1 MVSLGFWLAWSIILE
16 TQKQNYKTIKYF
28 STSNKRK
35 SKYTPHPSKPN
46 LYFQNT
52 VYHSRQQKG
61 MAIDLCGS
69 SWCYVF
75 LVAIILILGSW

>member
-1 MVSLGFWLAWSIILE
+1 MVSLGFWLVWSIILE

-35 SKYTPHPSKPN
+35 SKYTPHLSKPN

-75 LVAIILILGSW
+75 LVSIILILGSW